1 MEYVSIDS
9 INQEISRIAL
19 GTWSIGGWLWG
30 GSDENDSVR
39 TIQKAIDKGINIID
53 TAAVYGFGKSE
64 EIVGK
69 AISEYVK
76 REDIIIATKAGLEW
90 SEKGIF
96 RNSTR
101 ERIYKEIDDS
111 LERLK
116 TDYIDIYQIHWPDP
130 VTNIEE
136 TALAMEELKKQGKIR
151 AIGVSNYSVSEMKEF
166 SRFAKLDTSQPPYN
180 LFERGIEDNIME
192 HCHEN
197 NITMLLYGVLCRG
210 LLSGKITKDTR
221 FKGDDIR
228 KKDPKFSG
236 NRLDQYLEAV
246 QKLDKFAKENYNANV
261 LQLSVRWVLD
271 NSGSDIP
278 LWGARKPSQLDEV
291 ENIFTWKL
299 DNDAM
304 KQIDR
309 IIDEA
314 IEDPVGPE
322 FMAPPARH

>member
-166 SRFAKLDTSQPPYN
+166 SRIAKIDISQPPYN
-180 LFERGIEDNIME
+180 LFERGIEDNVMK

-210 LLSGKITKDTR
+210 LLSGKITKDTQ

-236 NRLDQYLEAV
+236 NRLEQYLEAV

-271 NSGSDIP
+271 HSGSDIP
-278 LWGARKPSQLDEV
+278 LWGARKPSQLNEV